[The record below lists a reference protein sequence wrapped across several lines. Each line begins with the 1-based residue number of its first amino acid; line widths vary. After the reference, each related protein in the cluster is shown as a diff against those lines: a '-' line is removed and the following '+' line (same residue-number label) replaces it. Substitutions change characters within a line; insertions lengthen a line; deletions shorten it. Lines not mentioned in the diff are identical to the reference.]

1 MKSIT
6 KLVLTIVFI
15 NLLSSACSNKKPEL
29 AKQTDSFYTIVGPR
43 MYDIDFSGSG
53 YLDSKKW
60 IWTEREDYIPT
71 LTDTSNWATVLSQTD
86 CIKFYSILVNK
97 YDNKTRQVLADLVQ
111 KTGLEVLVE
120 VGGSRLAGGI
130 LENGKLAGEMAAKHD
145 QKQLQKWLD
154 TPGAQ
159 LDAITTDHAMMWYVR
174 EMRPEQIE
182 LLIQEHLDYIEA
194 MQKWKPGLK
203 VGFIE
208 SLGYFEFDDTYKT
221 YKQHDKQLPH
231 FEFRTFMTQLV
242 TEANKRGIKIDHF
255 DIDFGFRGVNM
266 DTYGLEFKYDQW
278 CGAEKPDYG
287 RILKAEKICREL
299 GLNVGVIFNDLFP
312 DTPFEEKYGGKF
324 HEYDSP
330 QEAERACAQRNIAF
344 IKAYFEAGGH
354 PKRLIFQSWTMNP
367 TRTGPESDSNSFFG
381 ITRRQLDAVS
391 QFLLEK

>member
-1 MKSIT
+1 MKTIST
-6 KLVLTIVFI
+6 LVLTIVFI
-15 NLLSSACSNKKPEL
+15 ILLSSACSNKKPEL
-29 AKQTDSFYTIVGPR
+29 AIQTDSFYTIVAPR
-43 MYDIDFSGSG
+43 MYDIDVSGSG

-60 IWTEREDYIPT
+60 IWTEREDYLPT
-71 LTDTSNWATVLSQTD
+71 ITDTSKWATVLSQTD
-86 CIKFYSILVNK
+86 CIKFYSILVRR

-120 VGGSRLAGGI
+120 IGGSRAAGGI
-130 LENGKLAGEMAAKHD
+130 PKNGDQAGEKAAKHD
-145 QKQLQKWLD
+145 QKSLQKWLD
-154 TPGAQ
+154 TPGAR
-159 LDAITTDHAMMWYVR
+159 LDAITTDHAMMWHVR
-174 EMRPEQIE
+174 KMTPQQID

-221 YKQHDKQLPH
+221 YKQHDILPH
-231 FEFRTFMTQLV
+231 FEFRTFMTQLM

-266 DTYGLEFKYDQW
+266 DTYGDEFEYDQW

-312 DTPFEEKYGGKF
+312 EDHFEENFGGKS
-324 HEYDSP
+324 HAYDSSK
-330 QEAERACAQRNIAF
+330 EAERACAQRNIAF

-354 PKRLIFQSWTMNP
+354 PERLIFQSWTMNP
-367 TRTGPESDSNSFFG
+367 TRTGPESDPNSFLG
-381 ITRRQLDAVS
+381 ITGITPKNRTIS
-391 QFLLEK
+391 